1 MALMNRFDRLLWLLT
16 LIGLAIRVAAVLVLN
31 DYRAPITAEYGI
43 VAHNL
48 VAGKGFSGGGWLG
61 PEQPTAL
68 NTPLY
73 PLLLAFWLWI
83 GIPLPFLAV
92 ELAQAVLSALIIY
105 LIGKIAAQVF
115 APAVGAISA
124 VATTFYPPL
133 IYFCKQISP
142 AILTAFFTALVFY
155 AIVLFF
161 AHPGR
166 KRAALLG
173 LVWGV
178 GLLAEP
184 ILLVAAPG
192 AALLYWFRQTPSARQ
207 QSALLLAGA
216 ALVAVVIVA
225 PWTAR
230 NYLVFHRFVPLKTSF
245 GLNFWMGNNP
255 NATGFL
261 YTMAGEPMPNTL
273 APEQAAYLASLNE
286 AERYAVLQQEAWQ
299 WIAAHPDRFLEL
311 TIKRIGYLWLISPTF
326 QITNENI
333 AEPGSFYL
341 IRYAIQIPLLLLAVI
356 GAVIAYRRYR
366 AALLLCLWWLVAFT
380 VPYAISVAGNTRY
393 RLPVEPI
400 LLMLAAVAGSV
411 ALTWWQDRRIHS

>member
-166 KRAALLG
+166 NARRC
-173 LVWGV
+173 LVWFGV
-178 GLLAEP
+178 SG
-184 ILLVAAPG
+184 
-192 AALLYWFRQTPSARQ
+192 
-207 QSALLLAGA
+207 
-216 ALVAVVIVA
+216 
-225 PWTAR
+225 
-230 NYLVFHRFVPLKTSF
+230 
-245 GLNFWMGNNP
+245 
-255 NATGFL
+255 
-261 YTMAGEPMPNTL
+261 
-273 APEQAAYLASLNE
+273 
-286 AERYAVLQQEAWQ
+286 
-299 WIAAHPDRFLEL
+299 
-311 TIKRIGYLWLISPTF
+311 
-326 QITNENI
+326 
-333 AEPGSFYL
+333 
-341 IRYAIQIPLLLLAVI
+341 
-356 GAVIAYRRYR
+356 
-366 AALLLCLWWLVAFT
+366 C
-380 VPYAISVAGNTRY
+380 
-393 RLPVEPI
+393 
-400 LLMLAAVAGSV
+400 
-411 ALTWWQDRRIHS
+411 